1 MATPPPHEPETP
13 VDHVYLNGR
22 YLPREEALLP
32 ADDRGFIFG
41 DGLYEVTPF
50 YRGAPFRMQAH
61 LDRMMRGFCELRIDP
76 PAEDLVGLQHELVR
90 RNGLEAEPM
99 AIVYLQVTRG
109 VAPRTHTF
117 PEPGVRPTVYAWAR
131 PFARPSRDRWEEGY
145 AAITVSDRRWAR
157 ADLKTI
163 QLLPNVMAQQEAK
176 DRGATDALF
185 VRDGLAL
192 EGGQTNL
199 FVVSGGTLLTHPA
212 SNQILHGI
220 SRAAVLELAQA
231 LEIPV
236 RERPIPL
243 AELAHA
249 SEIFFTG
256 TTAEVRPTVRLDD
269 RPVGDGRVGPVA
281 RRLHQAFE
289 ALVARECGAPVG
301 V

>member
-1 MATPPPHEPETP
+1 MDT
-13 VDHVYLNGR
+13 VYLNGR

-50 YRGAPFRMQAH
+50 YQGRPFRMQAH
-61 LDRMMRGFCELRIDP
+61 LDRMMRGFCELRITP
-76 PAEDLVGLQHELVR
+76 PSVDLVAVQEELMA
-90 RNGLEAEPM
+90 RNGLANEAM

-117 PEPGVRPTVYAWAR
+117 PDPEVPPTVYAWAR
-131 PFARPSRDRWEEGY
+131 PFARPTREAWEAGY
-145 AAITVSDRRWAR
+145 AAITVPDRRWAR

-163 QLLPNVMAQQEAK
+163 QLLPNVMAQQEA
-176 DRGATDALF
+176 REQGASDALF

-199 FVVSGGTLLTHPA
+199 FVVSAGTLLTHPA

-220 SRAAVLELAQA
+220 SRNAVLELARE
-231 LEIPV
+231 LGIPV
-236 RERPIPL
+236 RERPIP
-243 AELAHA
+243 AGELAHA
-249 SEIFFTG
+249 SEVFFTG
-256 TTAEVRPTVRLDD
+256 TTAEIRPTVRLDG
-269 RPVGDGRVGPVA
+269 RPVGDGKVGPVA
-281 RRLHQAFE
+281 RRLHEAFE
-289 ALVARECGAPVG
+289 ALVARECGLHAG

>member
-1 MATPPPHEPETP
+1 MS
-13 VDHVYLNGR
+13 DIVYLNGR

-50 YRGAPFRMQAH
+50 YGGRPFRMKAH
-61 LDRMMRGFCELRIDP
+61 LDRMMRGFCELRITP
-76 PAEDLVGLQHELVR
+76 PEVDLVAVHRELME
-90 RNGLEAEPM
+90 RNGLEEEPM

-117 PEPGVRPTVYAWAR
+117 PDPEVPPTVYAWAR
-131 PFARPSRDRWEEGY
+131 PFARASRDAWEAGY
-145 AAITVSDRRWAR
+145 AAITVPDRRWAR
-157 ADLKTI
+157 ADLKTV
-163 QLLPNVMAQQEAK
+163 QLLPNVMAQQEARE
-176 DRGATDALF
+176 RGATDALF

-199 FVVSGGTLLTHPA
+199 FVVSGGTLVTHPA

-220 SRAAVLELAQA
+220 SRGAVLELARE
-231 LEIPV
+231 LGIPV
-236 RERPIPL
+236 VERPIPVG
-243 AELAHA
+243 ELAHA
-249 SEIFFTG
+249 SEVFFTG

-281 RRLHQAFE
+281 RRLHEAFE
-289 ALVARECGAPVG
+289 ALVARECGLHASV
-301 V
+301 